1 VEVQFLHPHLLD
13 IKLVRRRNRI
23 ETEIIAPRTHEVR
36 RRHSPSQFMP
46 LIIGGDRKPRR
57 RANITLNRLIFEIKA
72 SILVGRDA
80 THHSAK
86 PANAA
91 GFVGL
96 IIVNIS
102 TRKMLSLYA

>member
-1 VEVQFLHPHLLD
+1 MALSSGPCAAG
-13 IKLVRRRNRI
+13 
-23 ETEIIAPRTHEVR
+23 T
-36 RRHSPSQFMP
+36 
-46 LIIGGDRKPRR
+46 
-57 RANITLNRLIFEIKA
+57 
-72 SILVGRDA
+72 
-80 THHSAK
+80 K